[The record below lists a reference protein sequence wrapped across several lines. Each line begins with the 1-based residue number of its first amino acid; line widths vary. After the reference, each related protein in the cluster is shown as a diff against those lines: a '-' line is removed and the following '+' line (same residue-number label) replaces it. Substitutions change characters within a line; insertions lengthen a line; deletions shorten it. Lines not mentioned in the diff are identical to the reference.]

1 MNVDRLRTLPL
12 AVRLTVPIA
21 TIGLALAACGS
32 SSSSKTT
39 PAAPAAPASSG
50 AAAGGVTLDMHS
62 GGPGTFLTD
71 AAGRSVYQFGADAA
85 MKSNCSGACATAW
98 PPLTSTAAASAGSG
112 VTASKIATI
121 TRADGTKQVT
131 YNGHPLYYFIKDT
144 AAGQTNGQGKT
155 AFGAEWTLLTPAG
168 GNLAAGGGGGATKP
182 ATGGGY

>member
-1 MNVDRLRTLPL
+1 MTVDRLRKLPL
-12 AVRLTVPIA
+12 AVRITVPIV
-21 TIGLALAACGS
+21 TIGLAAAACGS
-32 SSSSKTT
+32 SSKSSTT
-39 PAAPAAPASSG
+39 PAAAPTSASSG
-50 AAAGGVTLDMHS
+50 SAASGSVTLDMHS

-71 AAGRSVYQFGADAA
+71 AAGRSVYQFGADAS

-112 VTASKIATI
+112 VTASKIGTI
-121 TRADGTKQVT
+121 TRTDGSKQVT

-168 GNLAAGGGGGATKP
+168 ANLTTSGGGASKP
-182 ATGGGY
+182 ASGGGY